1 MSDELLV
8 ITEQEVL
15 VVETPGVQELLE
27 EVPGSTELIEVAG
40 PRGLQG
46 EPGPTGPAG
55 PQNLFIQETEPVS
68 ANPYIWFKTNA
79 SGAVIDILKG

>member
-8 ITEQEVL
+8 ITEQEIL
-15 VVETPGVQELLE
+15 VVETPGAQELLE

-46 EPGPTGPAG
+46 EPGPAG
-55 PQNLFIQETEPVS
+55 PQNLFIQETEPAS